1 VSLGEKVMRRVE
13 PAAIRYYQW
22 RGDPLARWLRPQT
35 KADPYPL
42 YAGIRRRSLVRSALG
57 PWMTA
62 DHAAAESVLRDRRFS
77 SSPVHQ
83 RGYRPPA
90 YPAGDPRGELP
101 AADLLTMDPPDH
113 TRIRRLVSGA
123 FTPKAIAGLEP
134 WIREVTGRLLTS
146 ADAAAGFDLI
156 DGLAFPLPIAVIC
169 HLLGV
174 PARDQ
179 ASFRD
184 WGHAVA
190 ATLEPQ
196 TSLAA
201 ERQSRAAELALTSY
215 LRDLVARRRADP
227 DESLLSALVAI
238 EEDGERLSSAE
249 LVSTAL
255 LLLVAGFETTV
266 NLIGNGTVALLGE
279 PEHWERLAEEPA
291 LVPAA
296 VEELLR
302 YDSPVQ
308 VTSRTATED
317 VDLGGTLI
325 PTGTTVIV
333 AIGGANRDPGVF
345 DQPDRL
351 MIDRPNASRH
361 LSFSLGIHHCLGA
374 ALARLEGRIAVEEL
388 TRRYP
393 GLQLAGPPVRRPL
406 LVLRGF
412 ETVPV
417 RAPAR
422 GPGAPGPHPGQGSAW
437 TSSWTGLRRPV

>member
-1 VSLGEKVMRRVE
+1 VSLVEKVMRRAE
-13 PAAIRYYQW
+13 PAVIRYYQW
-22 RGDPLARWLRPQT
+22 RGDPLARWVRPQT
-35 KADPYPL
+35 KTNPYPL
-42 YAGIRRRSLVRSALG
+42 YADIRRRGLVRSALG
-57 PWMTA
+57 PWLTA
-62 DHAAAESVLRDRRFS
+62 EHATAESILRDRRFS
-77 SSPVHQ
+77 SSPVHE

-90 YPAGDPRGELP
+90 YPAGDPRAELP

-134 WIREVTGRLLTS
+134 WIRETADRLLTS

-156 DGLAFPLPIAVIC
+156 DTLAFPLPIAVIC

-174 PARDQ
+174 PAQDQ
-179 ASFRD
+179 ASFRA
-184 WGHAVA
+184 WGHDVV

-196 TSLAA
+196 TSVAA
-201 ERQSRAAELALTSY
+201 ANQSRAAELALTSY
-215 LRDLVARRRADP
+215 LRDLVAKRRADP
-227 DESLLSALVAI
+227 DGSLLSALVAI
-238 EEDGERLSSAE
+238 EEDGDRLSSAE

-266 NLIGNGTVALLGE
+266 NLIGNGTVALLGG
-279 PEHWERLAEEPA
+279 PEHWERLREDPA

-308 VTSRTATED
+308 VTARTATED
-317 VDLGGTLI
+317 VDLDGTAI
-325 PTGTTVIV
+325 PKGTAVIV
-333 AIGGANRDPGVF
+333 AIGGANRDPRVF
-345 DQPDRL
+345 GQPDRL

-361 LSFSLGIHHCLGA
+361 LAFSLGTHHCLGA

-393 GLQLAGPPVRRPL
+393 RLELAGPPVRRPL
-406 LVLRGF
+406 LVVRGF
-412 ETVPV
+412 DTVPV

-422 GPGAPGPHPGQGSAW
+422 SAGAPGRKVTAGHSE
-437 TSSWTGLRRPV
+437 R

>member
-1 VSLGEKVMRRVE
+1 MSLRQHMMRRVVE

-22 RGDPLARWLRPQT
+22 RGDPLARLMRPQT
-35 KADPYPL
+35 KTDPYPL
-42 YAGIRRRSLVRSALG
+42 YADIRRRGLVRSALG

-62 DHAAAESVLRDRRFS
+62 DHAAAESILRDRRFS

-90 YPAGDPRGELP
+90 YPAGDPRAELP

-156 DGLAFPLPIAVIC
+156 DALAFPLPIAVIC

-174 PARDQ
+174 PAEDQ
-179 ASFRD
+179 ASFRA
-184 WGHAVA
+184 WGHDIGT
-190 ATLEPQ
+190 TLDSAGTVE
-196 TSLAA
+196 S
-201 ERQSRAAELALTSY
+201 QSRSSELALTAY
-215 LRDLVARRRADP
+215 LRDLVRKRRADP
-227 DESLLSALVAI
+227 DDSLLSALVAA
-238 EEDGERLSSAE
+238 EEEGDRLSSDE

-279 PEHWERLAEEPA
+279 QEQWGRLREEPA

-308 VTSRTATED
+308 MTSRIATED
-317 VDLGGTLI
+317 IDVGGVRI
-325 PTGTTVIV
+325 PRGASIIV

-351 MIDRPNASRH
+351 RIDRPNASRH

-393 GLQLAGPPVRRPL
+393 RLEMAGTPTRRSL

-412 ETVPV
+412 ESVPV
-417 RAPAR
+417 RACRPPAHR
-422 GPGAPGPHPGQGSAW
+422 GNGGRWAQ
-437 TSSWTGLRRPV
+437 

>member
-1 VSLGEKVMRRVE
+1 MSLVEKVMRRAE
-13 PAAIRYYQW
+13 PVAIRYYQW
-22 RGDPLARWLRPQT
+22 RGDPLARWMRPRT
-35 KADPYPL
+35 KTDPYPL
-42 YAGIRRRSLVRSALG
+42 YADIRRRPLTRSALG

-62 DHAAAESVLRDRRFS
+62 DHAVAESILRDRRFS

-83 RGYRPPA
+83 PGYRPPA
-90 YPAGDPRGELP
+90 YPAGDPRAELP
-101 AADLLTMDPPDH
+101 AADLLSVDPPDH

-134 WIREVTGRLLTS
+134 WIREVTGRLLDS

-156 DGLAFPLPIAVIC
+156 DALAFPLPIAVIC

-174 PARDQ
+174 PPQDQ
-179 ASFRD
+179 ASLRV
-184 WGHAVA
+184 WGHAIA

-201 ERQSRAAELALTSY
+201 ENHSRAAELALTSY
-215 LRDLVARRRADP
+215 LRDLVAKRRADP
-227 DESLLSALVAI
+227 DESLLSALIAI
-238 EEDGERLSSAE
+238 EEDGDRLSSAE

-255 LLLVAGFETTV
+255 LLLIAGFETTV
-266 NLIGNGTVALLGE
+266 NLIGNGAVALLGE
-279 PEHWERLAEEPA
+279 PQHWERLQGDPG
-291 LVPAA
+291 LIPGA

-308 VTSRTATED
+308 VTFRTAAED
-317 VDLGGTLI
+317 VDLDGTSM
-325 PTGTTVIV
+325 PKGTAVVV
-333 AIGGANRDPGVF
+333 AIGGANRDPGLF

-351 MIDRPNASRH
+351 IIDRPNASRH
-361 LSFSLGIHHCLGA
+361 LAFSLGIHHCLGA

-393 GLQLAGPPVRRPL
+393 RLEMAGPPVRRPL

-422 GPGAPGPHPGQGSAW
+422 PTRAPGEKVK
-437 TSSWTGLRRPV
+437 TGLTET